1 MTIRKKYPERTK
13 HCVWPRIGNTCSLIW
28 LLLYFKLWNFTALQ
42 KKWNLLLSAGV
53 QVLILNWDSNGCGNY
68 FFSKITTIITIWSIT
83 FLNFYFSWKRECAEN
98 AAGEILLCNQAL
110 ETAVNHKSP
119 LFISLQK
126 GNKAQIYSALNS
138 LPGTHEELHVHYD
151 T

>member
-1 MTIRKKYPERTK
+1 MDVEIIFFQDHYHNYDIVNNFSQFLLQLEKK
-13 HCVWPRIGNTCSLIW
+13 
-28 LLLYFKLWNFTALQ
+28 
-42 KKWNLLLSAGV
+42 
-53 QVLILNWDSNGCGNY
+53 
-68 FFSKITTIITIWSIT
+68 
-83 FLNFYFSWKRECAEN
+83 CAEN

-110 ETAVNHKSP
+110 EAAVNHKSP

-138 LPGTHEELHVHYD
+138 LPGTHEELPVHYD